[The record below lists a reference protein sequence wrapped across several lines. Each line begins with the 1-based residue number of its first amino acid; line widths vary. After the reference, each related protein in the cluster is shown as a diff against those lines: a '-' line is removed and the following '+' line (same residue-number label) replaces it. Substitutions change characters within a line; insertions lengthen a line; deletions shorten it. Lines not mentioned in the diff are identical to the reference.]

1 MDATV
6 NVNQRRLLLPEWHE
20 QWGVMLA
27 WPHHSTDWVDNL
39 DAAEQCYVKLVGA
52 IVRFEKVLL
61 LCQDAT
67 HRLRIETRLTQDSIA
82 LASIVFVEIP
92 YDDTWARDFGFITIT
107 SETGLRLL
115 DFEFTAWGGKFAA
128 SQDNGINRV
137 LFRQSVLASCDTE
150 AHDLVLEGGS
160 IETDGLGTL
169 LTTRRCLL
177 NPNRNPDLSESE
189 IEERLTQALGVSR
202 VLWLSHGY
210 LEGDDTDAH
219 IDTLARFV
227 NPTTLVHLSCSD
239 PADSHFAELQ
249 AMTEELAQLTQLD
262 GSPYT
267 LIAIDIQ
274 PPIYRDKRRLGAS
287 YVNFLMVNEAVL
299 VPIYGHPE
307 SDQAALQA
315 IELACPDR
323 TVVPIN
329 CLPLIE
335 QNGSLHCVTMQ
346 IPKGVITGDA

>member
-39 DAAEQCYVKLVGA
+39 DAAEQCYVELVGA

-67 HRLRIETRLTQDSIA
+67 HRQCIETRLTQDSIA
-82 LASIVFVEIP
+82 LSSIVFVEIP

-150 AHDLVLEGGS
+150 AHDWVLEGGS

-189 IEERLTQALGVSR
+189 IE
-202 VLWLSHGY
+202 
-210 LEGDDTDAH
+210 
-219 IDTLARFV
+219 
-227 NPTTLVHLSCSD
+227 
-239 PADSHFAELQ
+239 
-249 AMTEELAQLTQLD
+249 
-262 GSPYT
+262 
-267 LIAIDIQ
+267 
-274 PPIYRDKRRLGAS
+274 
-287 YVNFLMVNEAVL
+287 
-299 VPIYGHPE
+299 
-307 SDQAALQA
+307 
-315 IELACPDR
+315 
-323 TVVPIN
+323 
-329 CLPLIE
+329 
-335 QNGSLHCVTMQ
+335 
-346 IPKGVITGDA
+346 

>member
-1 MDATV
+1 MEHTV
-6 NVNQRRLLLPEWHE
+6 STSQTRLFLPEWHE
-20 QWGVMLA
+20 QWGVMIA

-39 DAAEQCYVKLVGA
+39 EAAEQCYVELVGA

-67 HRLRIETRLTQDSIA
+67 HRQWIEARLTQASIA
-82 LASIVFVEIP
+82 LSSIVFVEIP
-92 YDDTWARDFGFITIT
+92 YDDTWARDFGFITMT
-107 SETGLRLL
+107 TDTGLRLL

-128 SQDNGINRV
+128 SQDNGINQI
-137 LFRQSVLASCDTE
+137 LFQQSLLAHCATE
-150 AHDLVLEGGS
+150 SHDWVLEGGS
-160 IETDGLGTL
+160 IETDGRGTL

-189 IEERLTQALGVSR
+189 LEERLKQALGVSR
-202 VLWLSHGY
+202 VLWLNHGY

-239 PADSHFAELQ
+239 PADSHFTELQ
-249 AMTEELAQLTQLD
+249 AMTKELAQLTQPD

-267 LIAIDIQ
+267 LVAIDIP
-274 PPIYRDKRRLGAS
+274 PPIYRERRRLGAS
-287 YVNFLMVNEAVL
+287 YVNFLMINDAIL
-299 VPIYGHPE
+299 VPVYGHSE

-315 IELACPDR
+315 IQLACPDR
-323 TVVPIN
+323 SVVPIN